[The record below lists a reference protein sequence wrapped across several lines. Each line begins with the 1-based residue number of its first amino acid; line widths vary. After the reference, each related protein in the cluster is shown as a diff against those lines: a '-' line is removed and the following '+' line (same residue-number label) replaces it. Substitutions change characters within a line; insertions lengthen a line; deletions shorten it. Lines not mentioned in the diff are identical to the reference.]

1 MQKETSL
8 TGKLSG
14 FLRMM
19 KKYNKFLLLLLV
31 IALLIFPNLGFKP
44 SAIRI
49 MVRILLYATLAGA
62 LNMINGYSGQTC
74 IGFAGFFSV
83 GSFIT
88 AIMSTRFEAFPYP
101 VLMLLSGIGAALFG
115 AMVALPTLKLKGVY
129 LSFVTIGASELIRIV
144 AYNWT
149 DLTGGAFGIKNIPA
163 PSILGFEINKPIR
176 YYYFCLLV
184 LIVFL
189 FISNRVLKS
198 RVGRAWMSIRED
210 QLASKS
216 LGISTSKYKVIN
228 FCYGAFWAGVCGAMY
243 APYLRYIDSSI
254 FDMDECFNILSMV
267 IIGGQ
272 ATLVGPIL
280 GAALVT
286 LLTEALRFLNEW
298 RFVLYAILII
308 AMMWWRPQG
317 IAGASD
323 SILAGKTGRRRKK
336 TKRVP
341 TRGLRN
347 G

>member
-1 MQKETSL
+1 MQKETSFAD
-8 TGKLSG
+8 KLSG
-14 FLRMM
+14 FSRMM
-19 KKYNKFLLLLLV
+19 KKYNKFLLLILV
-31 IALLIFPNLGFKP
+31 IALLVLPNLGFKP

-88 AIMSTRFEAFPYP
+88 AILSTRFDVIPYP
-101 VLMLLSGIGAALFG
+101 VLMLLSGIGAAIFG

-163 PSILGFEINKPIR
+163 PTIFGLEINRPIR
-176 YYYFCLLV
+176 YYYFCLFV

-189 FISNRVLKS
+189 FVSNRVLKS

-216 LGISTSKYKVIN
+216 LAISTSQYKVIN

-272 ATLVGPIL
+272 ATLIGPIL

-298 RFVLYAILII
+298 RFVLYAVLII
-308 AMMWWRPQG
+308 AMMWLRPQG
-317 IAGASD
+317 LAGASD
-323 SILAGKTGRRRKK
+323 SILAGKTVRRRKK
-336 TKRVP
+336 IQKSS
-341 TRGLRN
+341 GK
-347 G
+347 GAG

>member
-1 MQKETSL
+1 MIMQKTTSL
-8 TGKLSG
+8 TDRIFSVRG
-14 FLRMM
+14 MV
-19 KKYNKFLLLLLV
+19 KKYNKY
-31 IALLIFPNLGFKP
+31 LLIFVAIAMLVLPNLGFKP

-49 MVRILLYATLAGA
+49 LVRILLYATLAGA

-83 GSFIT
+83 GSFVT
-88 AIMSTRFEAFPYP
+88 AILSTRISAIPYP

-115 AMVALPTLKLKGVY
+115 AFVALPTLKLKGVY
-129 LSFVTIGASELIRIV
+129 LSFVTIGASELIRII

-149 DLTGGAFGIKNIPA
+149 SLTGGAFGIKNIPA
-163 PSILGFEINKPIR
+163 PSFFGFEINKPLR
-176 YYYFCLLV
+176 YYYFTLV
-184 LIVFL
+184 ILAIFL
-189 FISNRVLKS
+189 FVSNRVLKS

-210 QLASKS
+210 QLSSKS

-228 FCYGAFWAGVCGAMY
+228 FCYGAFWAGICGAMY

-272 ATLVGPIL
+272 ATLVGPIV
-280 GAALVT
+280 GSTLVT

-298 RFVLYAILII
+298 RYVLYAVLII
-308 AMMWWRPQG
+308 AMMWLRPQG

-323 SILAGKTGRRRKK
+323 SILAGKARRKHRK
-336 TKRVP
+336 MQRTVDK
-341 TRGLRN
+341 GAA
-347 G
+347 

>member
-8 TGKLSG
+8 TARLSG
-14 FLRMM
+14 FRQGI
-19 KKYNKFLLLLLV
+19 KKYNKLLLLTLV
-31 IALLIFPNLGFKP
+31 IVLLILPNLGFKP

-88 AIMSTRFEAFPYP
+88 AILSTRIEGFPYP

-115 AMVALPTLKLKGVY
+115 ALVALPTLKLRGVY

-149 DLTGGAFGIKNIPA
+149 DLTGGAFGIKNIPV
-163 PSILGFEINKPIR
+163 PTILGFAINKPIR
-176 YYYFCLLV
+176 YYYFTLFV

-216 LGISTSKYKVIN
+216 LGISTAKYKVIN
-228 FCYGAFWAGVCGAMY
+228 FCYGAFWAGISGAMY

-272 ATLVGPIL
+272 ATLVGPIV
-280 GAALVT
+280 GATLVT
-286 LLTEALRFLNEW
+286 LLTEALRFLNQW

-308 AMMWWRPQG
+308 AMMWLRPQG

-323 SILAGKTGRRRKK
+323 SILAGRTARRRKK
-336 TKRVP
+336 IQRSSGK
-341 TRGLRN
+341 GAA
-347 G
+347 

>member
-1 MQKETSL
+1 MQKVTSL
-8 TGKLSG
+8 TDKLSD
-14 FLRMM
+14 LRRMM
-19 KKYNKFLLLLLV
+19 KKYNKYILLVLV
-31 IALLIFPNLGFKP
+31 IALLVLPNLGFKP

-62 LNMINGYSGQTC
+62 LNIINGYSGQTC

-83 GSFIT
+83 GSFVT
-88 AIMSTRFEAFPYP
+88 AILSTRFETIPYP
-101 VLMLLSGIGAALFG
+101 VLMLLSGICAAVFG

-163 PSILGFEINKPIR
+163 PSIFGFEINKPIR
-176 YYYFCLLV
+176 YYYFCLFV

-210 QLASKS
+210 ELASKS
-216 LGISTSKYKVIN
+216 LAISTSKYKVIN
-228 FCYGAFWAGVCGAMY
+228 FCYGAFWAGICGAMY

-280 GAALVT
+280 GATLVT

-298 RFVLYAILII
+298 RFVLYAVLII
-308 AMMWWRPQG
+308 AMMWLRPQG
-317 IAGASD
+317 LAGASD
-323 SILAGKTGRRRKK
+323 SILASRTVRKRKK
-336 TKRVP
+336 VLKHS
-341 TRGLRN
+341 GK
-347 G
+347 GAA

>member
-1 MQKETSL
+1 MQERVTLKDR
-8 TGKLSG
+8 LST
-14 FLRMM
+14 LRQWMR
-19 KKYNKFLLLLLV
+19 KYQKFLLLALLAVLLV
-31 IALLIFPNLGFKP
+31 LPFLGFKP

-83 GSFIT
+83 GAFVT
-88 AIMSTRFEAFPYP
+88 AILSTRYEAIPYP
-101 VLMLLSGIGAALFG
+101 VLMLLSGIGAAVFG
-115 AMVALPTLKLKGVY
+115 VMVALPTLKLKGVY

-149 DLTGGAFGIKNIPA
+149 DLTGGAFGIKNIPV
-163 PSILGFEINKPIR
+163 PSIFGIQINKPVR
-176 YYYFCLLV
+176 YYFFCLAV

-189 FISNRVLKS
+189 FVSNRILKS

-216 LGISTSKYKVIN
+216 LGINISRYKVIN
-228 FCYGAFWAGVCGAMY
+228 FSYGAFWAGICGAMY

-286 LLTEALRFLNEW
+286 LLTEALRFLDEW
-298 RFVLYAILII
+298 RFVLYAVLII
-308 AMMWWRPQG
+308 AMMWLRPQG
-317 IAGASD
+317 LAGASD
-323 SILAGKTGRRRKK
+323 SILASRSTSKRKK
-336 TKRVP
+336 TKNVP
-341 TRGLRN
+341 VRGLRN